1 MSNEVNP
8 MAFFQEPSVAE
19 LRLLACPGAEE
30 LTDLIDRHLVAWAKS
45 AGVEKDSFIIPC
57 ECPRFQSGDAKGLVK
72 ESVRGDDIFIV
83 VDPGNYSVTYNLFGY
98 ENHLSPDD
106 HFANLKRLI
115 QAVAGKAHRVSV
127 IMPSLYGGRQHRRVV
142 RESLDCA
149 VALQE
154 LQTMGVKN
162 IITFDAHDPR
172 VQNAVPLLSFDNAM
186 PTYQVL
192 KSLLKKNPEI
202 SFDKEQFIVVSPDE
216 GAMSRNMYFSS
227 VLGCN
232 LGMFYKRRDYTRVV
246 NGRNPIVAHEYLGDS
261 VEGKTVFIA
270 DDIIA
275 SGESMLEVAGNL
287 KKRGAGRIIANATF
301 PLFTSGLAKF
311 DQAVADGT
319 LDYVVGTNLT
329 YRLPELLTRD
339 WYVDVDVSKYAAYF
353 VVALNHDMSVSSIID
368 PIKKIEALLA
378 KRGRSNANQ
387 KGGFLRRR
395 PPFLASGKG
404 SGFTTS
410 RPSGSARERAPR
422 RGA

>member
-1 MSNEVNP
+1 MSVIIP
-8 MAFFQEPSVAE
+8 KDCFHQPQVAD
-19 LRLLACPGAEE
+19 LRLIACPGAEE
-30 LTDLIDRHLVAWAKS
+30 LTNLIDKHLVRWAS
-45 AGVEKDSFIIPC
+45 EAGYQTNSFII
-57 ECPRFQSGDAKGLVK
+57 ESACPRFQSGDAKGLVK

-83 VDPGNYSVTYNLFGY
+83 VDPGNYSVTYKLFNY

-115 QAVAGKAHRVSV
+115 QA
-127 IMPSLYGGRQHRRVV
+127 
-142 RESLDCA
+142 
-149 VALQE
+149 
-154 LQTMGVKN
+154 MGVKN

-172 VQNAVPLLSFDNAM
+172 LMNAVPLMSFDNAM

-192 KSLLKKNPEI
+192 KNLLKKNPEI
-202 SFDKEQFIVVSPDE
+202 SFDKDKFIVVSPDE

-261 VEGKTVFIA
+261 VEGKTVFVA

-275 SGESMLEVAGNL
+275 SGESMLEVATNL
-287 KKRGAGRIIANATF
+287 KERGAKRIIANATF
-301 PLFTSGLAKF
+301 PLFTSGLEKF
-311 DQAVADGT
+311 DKAVADGI
-319 LDYVVGTNLT
+319 LDYVTGTNLT
-329 YRLPELLTRD
+329 YRMPELLTRD

-378 KRGRSNANQ
+378 
-387 KGGFLRRR
+387 
-395 PPFLASGKG
+395 
-404 SGFTTS
+404 S
-410 RPSGSARERAPR
+410 RK
-422 RGA
+422 

>member
-1 MSNEVNP
+1 MTDFVSTWNEESFLTTPVAPLGLIAMRGTEDMGDKVNKWLLKWRKYTEETLPGDMSTT
-8 MAFFQEPSVAE
+8 
-19 LRLLACPGAEE
+19 PGMGRE
-30 LTDLIDRHLVAWAKS
+30 DFLVRAT
-45 AGVEKDSFIIPC
+45 
-57 ECPRFQSGDAKGLVK
+57 CPRFGNGEGKGLIK
-72 ESVRGDDIFIV
+72 DSVRGLDLYILCDV
-83 VDPGNYSVTYNLFGY
+83 GAYNCTYNMYGH
-98 ENHLSPDD
+98 EVPMSPDD
-106 HFANLKRLI
+106 HYMDLKRTI
-115 QAVAGKAHRVSV
+115 AAVGGKAKRITV
-127 IMPSLYGGRQHRRVV
+127 IMPLLYGGRQHRRVS

-154 LQTMGVKN
+154 LQSMGVRN

-202 SFDKEQFIVVSPDE
+202 SFDKEKFIVVSPDE

-246 NGRNPIVAHEYLGDS
+246 NGRNPIVAHEYLGES
-261 VEGKTVFIA
+261 VEDKTVFIA

-287 KKRGAGRIIANATF
+287 KKRGAKRIIANATF

-311 DQAVADGT
+311 DQAVADGM

-329 YRLPELLTRD
+329 YRMPDLLTRD

-368 PIKKIEALLA
+368 PIQKIEALLA
-378 KRGRSNANQ
+378 KRS
-387 KGGFLRRR
+387 
-395 PPFLASGKG
+395 
-404 SGFTTS
+404 
-410 RPSGSARERAPR
+410 
-422 RGA
+422 

>member
-1 MSNEVNP
+1 MADINP
-8 MAFFQEPSVAE
+8 KDCFLQNQVAD
-19 LRLLACPGAEE
+19 LRLIACPGAEE
-30 LTDLIDRHLVAWAKS
+30 LTNLIDKHLVRWAND
-45 AGVEKDSFIIPC
+45 AGLNEKTFIIPA
-57 ECPRFQSGDAKGLVK
+57 ECPRFQSGDAKGLVQ

-83 VDPGNYSVTYNLFGY
+83 VDPGNYSVTYKLFNY
-98 ENHLSPDD
+98 VNHMSPDD
-106 HFANLKRLI
+106 HFANLKRII

-142 RESLDCA
+142 RESLDCS

-154 LQTMGVKN
+154 LQSMGVRN

-172 VQNAVPLLSFDNAM
+172 VVNSVPLMSFDNAM

-192 KSLLKKNPEI
+192 KSLLHKNPEI
-202 SFDKEQFIVVSPDE
+202 SFDKEKFIVVSPDE

-246 NGRNPIVAHEYLGDS
+246 SGRNPIVAHEYLGDS
-261 VEGKTVFIA
+261 VEDKTVFIA

-275 SGESMLEVAGNL
+275 SGESMLEVATNL
-287 KKRGAGRIIANATF
+287 KERGAKRIIANATF
-301 PLFTSGLAKF
+301 PLFTSGLEKF
-311 DQAVADGT
+311 DQAVADGR

-339 WYVDVDVSKYAAYF
+339 WYVDVDVSKYAANF

-378 KRGRSNANQ
+378 NR
-387 KGGFLRRR
+387 
-395 PPFLASGKG
+395 
-404 SGFTTS
+404 
-410 RPSGSARERAPR
+410 
-422 RGA
+422 